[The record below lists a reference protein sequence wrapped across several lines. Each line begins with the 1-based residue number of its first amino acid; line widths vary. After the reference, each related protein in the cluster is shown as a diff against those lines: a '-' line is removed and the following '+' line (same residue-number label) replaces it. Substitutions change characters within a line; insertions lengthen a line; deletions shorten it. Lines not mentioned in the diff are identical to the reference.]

1 MKFTWNW
8 LKAEVNRD
16 KHGITFDEAESCFSD
31 RHQIAFYDPDHS
43 EDEDRELLIAH
54 SSIGRLLVVSY
65 TVRGSSIR
73 IISARCAT
81 RREAN
86 TYAQGI

>member
-16 KHGITFDEAESCFSD
+16 KHGVSFDEAKSCFDD
-31 RHQIAFYDPDHS
+31 RHQVAFFDPDHS
-43 EDEDRELLIAH
+43 DDEDRELLIAH
-54 SSIGRLLVVSY
+54 SNIGRLLLVSY
-65 TVRGSSIR
+65 TVRTSSIR
-73 IISARCAT
+73 IISARRAT
-81 RREAN
+81 PREAN

>member
-16 KHGITFDEAESCFSD
+16 KHGISFDEAKTCFDD
-31 RHQIAFYDPDHS
+31 RHQVVFYDPDHS
-43 EDEDRELLIAH
+43 DDEDRELLVAH
-54 SSIGRLLVVSY
+54 SNVGRLLPVSY
-65 TVRGSSIR
+65 TARGSSIR
-73 IISARCAT
+73 IISARRAT
-81 RREAN
+81 RREAT